1 MGDVI
6 LQFLLGVALGCG
18 IWAYICVIINNKTIN
33 KLKKEVDELRKQNNK
48 LEVQLIDFKAKLSC
62 LASPLDI
69 RLTKNHINRIEARID
84 RLAEIINGKRK
95 VK

>member
-1 MGDVI
+1 MTELIIGCMS
-6 LQFLLGVALGCG
+6 GAALGFG
-18 IWAYICVIINNKTIN
+18 FLALIFSFQNSKKIS

-95 VK
+95 IK